1 MKKQKLLLLLLTL
14 KVPLWWTLFKPF
26 FLNIILTYV
35 TKGLRI
41 LCLWLSILGSADVKV
56 NQEPSNPSYFKNG
69 SDAKLVWDYTDPLN
83 ATRGIIFSVLLK
95 DTYRKMIFRG
105 SRGVQE
111 HSDIPPSYKGRVKIE
126 GRATLVIKNINP
138 GDNTK
143 FKFETYG
150 SVQESRVQL
159 IVAGTSCR
167 HNH

>member
-1 MKKQKLLLLLLTL
+1 MRFT
-14 KVPLWWTLFKPF
+14 
-26 FLNIILTYV
+26 
-35 TKGLRI
+35 
-41 LCLWLSILGSADVKV
+41 
-56 NQEPSNPSYFKNG
+56 QEPSNPSYFKNG

-143 FKFETYG
+143 FKFEMFG
-150 SVQESRVQL
+150 SQQESRVQL